1 MTGRRTETVGP
12 KPYRSETVLGTS
24 VLGPTGTKGIPP
36 LKTRLTTP
44 TDHLP
49 SHIKLA
55 SSL

>member
-1 MTGRRTETVGP
+1 MDGP

-36 LKTRLTTP
+36 LKNRLTTP
-44 TDHLP
+44 TDPLP
-49 SHIKLA
+49 SHIEFA